1 MLKTVYLLLLLLE
14 NIINYLQGLSFF
26 EVVINS
32 FIVEHFSIKTKI
44 VFFKVAINMCC
55 DDEIKQLIY
64 RNDLIK
70 KITKYISTYS
80 DDTFLIYS
88 LKFLNIILTNSI
100 FILFR

>member
-1 MLKTVYLLLLLLE
+1 
-14 NIINYLQGLSFF
+14 
-26 EVVINS
+26 
-32 FIVEHFSIKTKI
+32 
-44 VFFKVAINMCC
+44 MCC

-88 LKFLNIILTNSI
+88 LKFLNTILTNSI
-100 FILFR
+100 FNLFR